1 MFPQWIEADSSSLSG
16 LCEKKKKKKK
26 FALLSNAA
34 RVFVRACVSVHIE
47 AGLCERVRN
56 HLHCVDLH
64 KKGDERGNE
73 TEKKGGSG

>member
-16 LCEKKKKKKK
+16 LCEREKKKEKEKK

-56 HLHCVDLH
+56 HLHCVDLY
-64 KKGDERGNE
+64 KKGR
-73 TEKKGGSG
+73 